1 MAIERKIDQEFGE
14 GTIDIVDTTGD
25 YDVDSNPTGYG
36 APNPARDALARYVAL
51 RKKNVND
58 VVDGAWTVQAYGVQ
72 FTRDRDG
79 WNEGVMLSIAIWDSG
94 TAYGA
99 GTGDEDVSIVEYDGD
114 LYKALRATTNDIPS
128 SSPSDWEAIDLD
140 EESDD
145 DLLLLVNDNVIKT
158 YKNRT
163 TVFDADVYWSA
174 QIAEKTQKGFAGVAM
189 TDRDKKRLDDI
200 YRKIQQA
207 LSADQL
213 GNNSDAE
220 WIVLALR
227 AIGAKAA
234 A

>member
-1 MAIERKIDQEFGE
+1 MAIERTIDLEFGE
-14 GTIDIVDTTGD
+14 ETIDIVDTTGN

-36 APNPARDALARYVAL
+36 APNPERDDRARYVAI

-58 VVDGAWTVQAYGVQ
+58 VADGAWTVAVYGTQ

-79 WNEGVMLSIAIWDSG
+79 WNQGVMFSIVKWDSG
-94 TAYGA
+94 TSFGA
-99 GTGDEDVSIVEYDGD
+99 GSGDTNVSIVDYNGT
-114 LYKALRATTNDIPS
+114 LYKALRTTVNDIPP
-128 SSPSDWEAIDLD
+128 SSPDDWSAIDPD
-140 EESDD
+140 EVSGD
-145 DLLLLVNDNVIKT
+145 DLLLLVNSNVIKT

-163 TVFDADVYWSA
+163 TVYDADVYWST
-174 QIAEKTQKGFAGVAM
+174 QMAEKTQKGFAGIAI

-220 WIVLALR
+220 WIVLGLR
-227 AIGAKAA
+227 TIGAKAT
-234 A
+234 